1 MAGIFFMTNLVRD
14 ENRVAAL
21 GGESTVSRVILP
33 AKINATSGRLLTESQ
48 SVDSTNTVINPA
60 TSDNQTNGSQETK
73 IVDSS
78 GNAITS
84 DDNKL
89 DVMAELIP
97 VFRALLLVL
106 TNPPYVDKSANVIR
120 NQVQSGTIT
129 TVTNLTNLTN
139 FGSFPADHLQRMDN
153 MTAWA
158 TNIRSLIT

>member
-21 GGESTVSRVILP
+21 GGESTVTRVIIP
-33 AKINATSGRLLTESQ
+33 AKINATSSRLLTETNV
-48 SVDSTNTVINPA
+48 VDSAGTIINPA
-60 TSDNQTNGSQETK
+60 TSDNQTNGSQKTQ

-97 VFRALLLVL
+97 VFRALLLAIA
-106 TNPPYVDKSANVIR
+106 NPPYIDKSANAIR

-129 TVTNLTNLTN
+129 TVTTVTNLTN
-139 FGSFPADHLQRMDN
+139 VGSFTADHLQRQAN
-153 MTAWA
+153 MAAWA